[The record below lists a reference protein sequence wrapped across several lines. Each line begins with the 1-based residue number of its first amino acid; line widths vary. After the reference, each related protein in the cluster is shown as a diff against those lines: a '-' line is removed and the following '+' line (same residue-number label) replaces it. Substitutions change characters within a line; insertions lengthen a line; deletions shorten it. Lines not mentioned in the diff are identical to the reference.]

1 MNEAFG
7 AVREYGLTA
16 VLDLAV
22 MVLMVAGTLFFLL
35 AAVGIV
41 RMRDV
46 YTRMQ
51 AASKAGSLGVACMV
65 MAVALYFRSLN
76 VAVEATLVILFIFLT
91 TPIATH
97 LIARAGYFVRV
108 PLWSQ
113 TARDELK
120 GCYDAESHS
129 LSSEHLDD
137 ARVAGASD
145 APESPGEGSSED
157 R

>member
-1 MNEAFG
+1 MDFLILLRDHWLSLIAD
-7 AVREYGLTA
+7 ALVIL
-16 VLDLAV
+16 
-22 MVLMVAGTLFFLL
+22 LMVSGTLLFLL

-65 MAVALYFRSLN
+65 MAVAMYFKSLN
-76 VAVEATLVILFIFLT
+76 VAVEATLVVLFIFLT

-108 PLWSQ
+108 PIWER
-113 TARDELK
+113 TARDELE
-120 GCYDAESHS
+120 GCYDAESHT
-129 LSSEHLDD
+129 LQSEHLDQG
-137 ARVAGASD
+137 AAGID
-145 APESPGEGSSED
+145 APPPPGKAESQ
-157 R
+157 

>member
-1 MNEAFG
+1 MDFLILLRDHWLSLIADTL
-7 AVREYGLTA
+7 VIL
-16 VLDLAV
+16 
-22 MVLMVAGTLFFLL
+22 LMVSGTLLFLL

-65 MAVALYFRSLN
+65 MAVAMYFKSLN
-76 VAVEATLVILFIFLT
+76 VAVEATLVVLFIFLT

-108 PLWSQ
+108 PIWDR
-113 TARDELK
+113 TARDELE
-120 GCYDAESHS
+120 GCYDAESHT
-129 LSSEHLDD
+129 LHSEHLDAD
-137 ARVAGASD
+137 PTSPGASD
-145 APESPGEGSSED
+145 KPAPPGRSGD

>member
-1 MNEAFG
+1 MDFLILLRDHWLSLIAD
-7 AVREYGLTA
+7 ALVIL
-16 VLDLAV
+16 
-22 MVLMVAGTLFFLL
+22 LMVSGTLLFLL

-65 MAVALYFRSLN
+65 MAVAMYFKSLN
-76 VAVEATLVILFIFLT
+76 VAVEATLVVLFIFLT

-108 PLWSQ
+108 PIWER
-113 TARDELK
+113 TARDELE
-120 GCYDAESHS
+120 GCYDAETHT
-129 LSSEHLDD
+129 LHSEHLDEGP
-137 ARVAGASD
+137 AESD
-145 APESPGEGSSED
+145 APPPP
-157 R
+157 RKV